1 MKTLKYFSFILFLV
15 ISFLS
20 CKKESYVAKFDQSPQ
35 ERMNAQ
41 MTLVSDALTGAPNGW
56 IATLPTGLGG
66 GYGFYMAFDKEQKV
80 TMYADLT
87 DASASTAASSQ
98 YRIRQDMGAL
108 LSFDT
113 YTYISILNNPE
124 PSAFGGNIREGFR
137 SDIDF
142 VFDRASGDSLVFI
155 GKRYRQALI
164 LVKASAEQK
173 AKYLN
178 GDLKPAID
186 KLKQF
191 FTNNPNAYFENGPLK
206 VSVEP
211 NGGNSLNAGKR
222 ITLTA
227 ITPDDAIITSSAK
240 FAYTIDQM
248 AILDSGL
255 KFDGITFKRLAWKDA
270 NTLALYDSNGKEY
283 ILKNN
288 PTPLLPLYKLWGSKY
303 NGMLSDFKKIN
314 PGTSAKGAEILNFF
328 HNNMQNGFT
337 GFVFNYGRINFVWNT
352 VNKRLNFNGF
362 SSQNGGTSG
371 WTTTSVYN
379 YTVDASGVY
388 TFTLNS
394 SFSGGY
400 VSKAMQPLHD
410 FLLKN
415 KVKFDYFVDGTTIY
429 GQMSSVDDPTIV
441 MTYVLQ

>member
-1 MKTLKYFSFILFLV
+1 MKTLKYFSFLTLLV
-15 ISFLS
+15 ISFYS
-20 CKKESYVAKFDQSPQ
+20 CKKESYVPKFDKSPQ
-35 ERMNAQ
+35 ERINEQ
-41 MTLVSDALTGAPNGW
+41 MTMVKDALTSAQNGW

-66 GYGFYMAFDKEQKV
+66 GYGFFMTFDKEENV
-80 TMYADLT
+80 SMYADLDNT
-87 DASASTAASSQ
+87 SSATAIQSQ
-98 YRIRQDMGAL
+98 YRIKQDMGAA

-113 YTYISILNNPE
+113 YSYISILNNPE

-142 VFDRASGDSLVFI
+142 IFDRAAGDSLIFI
-155 GKRYRQALI
+155 GKRYRQPFI
-164 LVKASAEQK
+164 LVKASADQK
-173 AKYLN
+173 ARYLN
-178 GDLKPAID
+178 GDYKPTID

-191 FTNNPNAYFENGPLK
+191 FVSNPNAYFEMGALK

-211 NGGNSLNAGKR
+211 NSTNNLNAGKR

-227 ITPDDAIITSSAK
+227 IMPDDVIVSATAK

-255 KFDGITFKRLAWKDA
+255 KFNGVVFKKVAWKDA
-270 NTLALYDSNGKEY
+270 TTLALYDNTGKEY

-303 NGMLSDFKKIN
+303 SGMLSDFKKIN
-314 PGTSAKGAEILNFF
+314 PGTSVKGAEILNFF

-337 GFVFNYGRINFVWNT
+337 GYVFNYGRINFVWNV
-352 VNKRLNFNGF
+352 VNKRLSLNGF

-371 WTTTSVYN
+371 WTTTSIYN
-379 YTVDASGVY
+379 YTVDADGVY

-394 SFSGGY
+394 TFSGGY
-400 VSKAMQPLHD
+400 VSKALQPMHN
-410 FLLKN
+410 FLLQN
-415 KVKFDYFVDGTTIY
+415 KVRFNYFVDGGTLY
-429 GQMSSVDDPTIV
+429 GSMISVDDPSIE
-441 MTYVLQ
+441 MTFVLQ

>member
-1 MKTLKYFSFILFLV
+1 MKTLKYFSFITLLV

-20 CKKESYVAKFDQSPQ
+20 CKKESYVPKFDQSPQ
-35 ERMNAQ
+35 ERMNEQ
-41 MTLVSDALTGAPNGW
+41 MAMVQDALTSAPNGW

-66 GYGFYMAFDKEQKV
+66 GYGFFMVFDKEQKV
-80 TMYADLT
+80 TMFADL
-87 DASASTAASSQ
+87 DATSAATSINSQ
-98 YRIRQDMGAL
+98 YRIRQDMGAA

-113 YTYISILNNPE
+113 YSYISILNNPE
-124 PSAFGGNIREGFR
+124 TSAFGGNIRDGFR

-142 VFDRASGDSLVFI
+142 IFDRASGDSLVFI
-155 GKRYRQALI
+155 GKRYRQPFI
-164 LVKASAEQK
+164 LVKASADQK
-173 AKYLN
+173 AKYTS
-178 GDLKPAID
+178 GDYKTGID

-191 FTNNPNAYFENGPLK
+191 FVSNPNAYFEMGATK

-211 NGGNSLNAGKR
+211 NATNSLNAGKR
-222 ITLTA
+222 MTLTA
-227 ITPDDAIITSSAK
+227 IMPDDVIVSSTAK
-240 FAYTIDQM
+240 FAYTLDQM

-255 KFDGITFKRLAWKDA
+255 KFNGVVFKRVAWKDA
-270 NTLALYDSNGKEY
+270 TTLALYDNTGKEY

-314 PGTSAKGAEILNFF
+314 PGTSVKGAEILNFF

-352 VNKRLNFNGF
+352 ANKRLSLNGF

-371 WTTTSVYN
+371 WTTTSIYN
-379 YTVDASGVY
+379 YTVDANGDY

-394 SFSGGY
+394 TFSGGY
-400 VSKAMQPLHD
+400 VSKALQPLHD

-415 KVKFDYFVDGTTIY
+415 KVRFNYFVDGGTIY
-429 GQMSSVDDPTIV
+429 GLMSSVDDPTIE
-441 MTYVLQ
+441 MTFVLQ